1 MIKHSIKLLADMST
15 KAAAKNKICDF
26 NLVDE
31 LHCQDSCYK
40 LFILPA

>member
-1 MIKHSIKLLADMST
+1 MVNHSITLLADMST
-15 KAAAKNKICDF
+15 KAAAENKICDF

-31 LHCQDSCYK
+31 LHCHDSCYE